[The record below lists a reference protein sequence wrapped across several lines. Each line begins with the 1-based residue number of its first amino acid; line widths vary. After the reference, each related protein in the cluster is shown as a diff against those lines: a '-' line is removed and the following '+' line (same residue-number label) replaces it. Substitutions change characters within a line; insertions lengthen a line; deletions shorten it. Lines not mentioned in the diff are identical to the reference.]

1 VTTGT
6 ISNPSETQIA
16 TPSNDDFI
24 SFVQF
29 KIKEMGPQF
38 SSNQRVYPLSFTLQ
52 FSNIFK
58 IRIKIHT
65 TRA

>member
-1 VTTGT
+1 LGVVFNTLSNLHVTTGT

-29 KIKEMGPQF
+29 KIEEMGPQI
-38 SSNQRVYPLSFTLQ
+38 SSNQR
-52 FSNIFK
+52 I
-58 IRIKIHT
+58 
-65 TRA
+65 